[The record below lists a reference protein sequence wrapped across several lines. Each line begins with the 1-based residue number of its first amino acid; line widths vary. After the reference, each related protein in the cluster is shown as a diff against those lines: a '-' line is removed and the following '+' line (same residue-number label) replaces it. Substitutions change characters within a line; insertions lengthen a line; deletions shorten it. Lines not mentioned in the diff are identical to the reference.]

1 MAVPQDARL
10 ATLTGQFDSIER
22 RLVALEVAAGL
33 NPGKAGPRPEDE
45 PLEQQLGAEASPTQ
59 LRLAQDLLSRG
70 VTRFA
75 FRRVPGSYYS
85 WPLEGRRGAL
95 DAATVHHLCVPW
107 TGVCAPRAG
116 AAVAS
121 PDPLRWGVCRPR
133 CLSQSRDKALLG
145 GRRRPA
151 NPYSLPLPQM
161 QDDRDGQYASAP
173 RGD

>member
-107 TGVCAPRAG
+107 TGGLRA
-116 AAVAS
+116 A
-121 PDPLRWGVCRPR
+121 
-133 CLSQSRDKALLG
+133 
-145 GRRRPA
+145 RRGCGCIPRPA
-151 NPYSLPLPQM
+151 AMGGLQAALPLSIPG
-161 QDDRDGQYASAP
+161 QDAAWRPTATCQSLLPAP
-173 RGD
+173 PPDARRS